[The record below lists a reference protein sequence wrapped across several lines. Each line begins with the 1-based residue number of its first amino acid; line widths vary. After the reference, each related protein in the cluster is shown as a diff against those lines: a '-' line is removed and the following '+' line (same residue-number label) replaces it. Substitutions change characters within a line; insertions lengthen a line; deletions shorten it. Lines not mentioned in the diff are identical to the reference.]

1 MRVADIMRTDLVTAL
16 PETSVSEIVISL
28 ADAHISAV
36 PVVDEHGRMLG
47 VISASDVLEAEAEA
61 GDATAATMVL
71 STTARDLMT
80 PMVRTIVP
88 EATLKDAALRIW
100 RPIAKLTHLLCSA
113 LTHPSKGGRS
123 IRESL
128 LGQFRLPGL

>member
-80 PMVRTIVP
+80 PVVRTIVP
-88 EATLKDAALRIW
+88 EATLKDAALRMLYSDVH
-100 RPIAKLTHLLCSA
+100 RLFVTSSGRLVGVVSAMDLVAAIAT
-113 LTHPSKGGRS
+113 GR
-123 IRESL
+123 I
-128 LGQFRLPGL
+128 

>member
-88 EATLKDAALRIW
+88 EATLKDAALRMLYSDVH
-100 RPIAKLTHLLCSA
+100 RLFVTS
-113 LTHPSKGGRS
+113 SGRLV
-123 IRESL
+123 IRKRWFS
-128 LGQFRLPGL
+128 RSRS

>member
-88 EATLKDAALRIW
+88 EATLKDAALRMLYSDVHRLFVTSSGRLVGVISAMDLVAA
-100 RPIAKLTHLLCSA
+100 IAT
-113 LTHPSKGGRS
+113 GR
-123 IRESL
+123 I
-128 LGQFRLPGL
+128 

>member
-47 VISASDVLEAEAEA
+47 VISASDVLQAEAEA

-71 STTARDLMT
+71 STTTARDLMT

-88 EATLKDAALRIW
+88 EATLKDAALRMLYSDVHRLFVTSSGRLVGVISAMDLVAA
-100 RPIAKLTHLLCSA
+100 IAT
-113 LTHPSKGGRS
+113 GR
-123 IRESL
+123 I
-128 LGQFRLPGL
+128 

>member
-88 EATLKDAALRIW
+88 EATLKDAALRMLYSDVH
-100 RPIAKLTHLLCSA
+100 RLFVTSSGRLVGVVSAMDLVAAIAT
-113 LTHPSKGGRS
+113 GR
-123 IRESL
+123 I
-128 LGQFRLPGL
+128 

>member
-80 PMVRTIVP
+80 PVVRTIVP
-88 EATLKDAALRIW
+88 EATLKDAALRMLYSDVHRLFVTSSGRLVGVISAMDLVAA
-100 RPIAKLTHLLCSA
+100 IAT
-113 LTHPSKGGRS
+113 GR
-123 IRESL
+123 I
-128 LGQFRLPGL
+128 